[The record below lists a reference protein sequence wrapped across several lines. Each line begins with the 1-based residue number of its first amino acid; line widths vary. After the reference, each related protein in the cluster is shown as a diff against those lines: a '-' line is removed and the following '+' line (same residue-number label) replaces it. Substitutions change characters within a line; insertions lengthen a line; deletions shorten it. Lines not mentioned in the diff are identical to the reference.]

1 MQNLELKARY
11 QNLQQA
17 EKIALQLG
25 AKKIWTH
32 VQNDIYF
39 ISEKGK
45 LKLRLVE
52 NQPGD
57 LIFYNRP
64 HDKNATISN
73 YFIYSSQDP
82 EKLLHFLQNM
92 YVQDKSVQ
100 KTRTLYMYE
109 NVRIH
114 LDDVKNLGSFIEF
127 EALMT
132 DQYDQ
137 NQCLETLLFLEREFK
152 IQENLKIEQ
161 GYYELLT
168 ME

>member
-1 MQNLELKARY
+1 MQNLELKAQY
-11 QNLQQA
+11 PNLQQA
-17 EKIALQLG
+17 ETIALQLG
-25 AKKIWTH
+25 AEKIWTH

-45 LKLRLVE
+45 LKLRLVD

-64 HDKNATISN
+64 QDKNATISN
-73 YFIYSSQDP
+73 YFIYSSQNPDQ
-82 EKLLHFLQNM
+82 LLIFLQNM
-92 YVQDKSVQ
+92 YEQDIIVHK
-100 KTRTLYMYE
+100 KRILYMYQ

-114 LDDVKNLGSFIEF
+114 LDAVKHLGHYIEF
-127 EALMT
+127 EALMDDKH
-132 DQYDQ
+132 DQE
-137 NQCLETLLFLEREFK
+137 QCLETLLLLEKKFE
-152 IQENLKIEQ
+152 IQETDKIDQ